1 MKAKKMLSMITE
13 KQLNML
19 IEDPSVCLKYPNED
33 DVKVKIDAIDQV
45 KRVRSSN
52 LLNAINYN

>member
-19 IEDPSVCLKYPNED
+19 IEDPSVCLKYPDED

-45 KRVRSSN
+45 KRVRS
-52 LLNAINYN
+52 